1 MKKLK
6 RNSREGIIAGVC
18 EGIGEYF
25 KINPIIVRLLF
36 FAFA

>member
-25 KINPIIVRLLF
+25 KIDPVVENPK
-36 FAFA
+36 